1 MALYIGNQKIAGGG
15 GSRNANIVSC
25 DSYDD
30 YVAKRDA
37 NIRAGKLSVSYY
49 TPDDGSISPVALSD
63 YAVLTGGNHISGSND
78 ISVLNIMQTLSA
90 TNNFSEEDS
99 LEDKSLIMTDE
110 TGSYNVNYSQLCQQL
125 YPIGSIYTTINA
137 NFDPNTSFGGTW
149 QKIASGKCLFGAD
162 NIHLAGNEIQAGL
175 PNVQAQVSINNLST
189 SIGGSHSHKILKAD
203 LTTGSIVDPGKGL
216 GISQTK
222 IDSSVYNGHVHTING
237 TGTITIENTGLY
249 GMSDTVQPPA
259 IAVIFWQRTA

>member
-1 MALYIGNQKIAGGG
+1 MALYLGDKKIAGSG
-15 GSRNANIVSC
+15 
-25 DSYDD
+25 
-30 YVAKRDA
+30 
-37 NIRAGKLSVSYY
+37 
-49 TPDDGSISPVALSD
+49 
-63 YAVLTGGNHISGSND
+63 SGSNVQVSAVVTEGTHIASIYVD
-78 ISVLNIMQTLSA
+78 NVEKKLYAPVSEIDDYATLTGDNDFTGKNTFAAVSA
-90 TNNFSEEDS
+90 ANDFSEETGS
-99 LEDKSLIMTDE
+99 LKDKSLIMTDE
-110 TGSYNVNYSQLCQQL
+110 TGSYNVSYSQLCQQL

-203 LTTGSIVDPGKGL
+203 LTVGSIVDPGKGL

-222 IDSSVYNGHVHTING
+222 VDSSVYNGHVHTING